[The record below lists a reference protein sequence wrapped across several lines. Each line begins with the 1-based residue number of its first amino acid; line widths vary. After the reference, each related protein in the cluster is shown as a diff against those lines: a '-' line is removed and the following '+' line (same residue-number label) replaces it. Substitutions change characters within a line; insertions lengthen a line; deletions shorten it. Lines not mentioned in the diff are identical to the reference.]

1 MGFDLRIH
9 KAATAFWSPY
19 FFLFACVFSVLHS
32 WEWCPGF
39 PVSSLCMEHL
49 PSPLSC
55 QEVHQ
60 WASPPSLALRKQLH
74 KEWKCIPLAGKGGGS
89 CWKARQKAMIHPRVP
104 NKVPWD
110 ANIYLLILNLTR
122 SRNLGLVWWELIKL
136 AYGHEEIMHIVTEKP
151 IDFSTKTQILNILST
166 SLHPIHTTKNYLRN
180 TAILMSQLVF

>member
-19 FFLFACVFSVLHS
+19 FFLFAFVFSVF

-60 WASPPSLALRKQLH
+60 WASPLSLALRKQLQKKKKNRKQLH

-89 CWKARQKAMIHPRVP
+89 CWKARQKEMIHSRVP
-104 NKVPWD
+104 NKVAWD
-110 ANIYLLILNLTR
+110 ANIYLLILNLTQ

-136 AYGHEEIMHIVTEKP
+136 AYGHEETMHIVTE
-151 IDFSTKTQILNILST
+151 SS
-166 SLHPIHTTKNYLRN
+166 
-180 TAILMSQLVF
+180 